1 MTNDLWMILIM
12 GMALACGPVLL
23 VWLEDRT
30 RARGASGSALVTVKG
45 YKVTP
50 HSAFCL
56 IIAIMLIY
64 ISWQMRGIGMGFV
77 FMVFGFV
84 DIIIAA
90 QNIRKSKSLP
100 S

>member
-30 RARGASGSALVTVKG
+30 RARGASVPALVTVKG

-50 HSAFCL
+50 HSAFSL

-84 DIIIAA
+84 DIIIAV